1 MSSEERGGGAAH
13 RALEHFEGEL
23 MFEGEWIPP
32 TPFNGIAFLAAGAVL
47 RHLHRRTQARGEPRA
62 RALNEKRHARLAR
75 PDRASVPDASP
86 SNHPTAT
93 DPRHP
98 PLPRLHRSSPT
109 ENGDLNP
116 NGRGRR
122 RDGQPRR
129 GRRRRGDDTAG
140 DDWDRDDVAGVSGGD
155 LRDGSTAVEAASDV
169 DRARHV
175 ERRRDTDQREDPVTR
190 LAAESREA
198 HLRRVAQQLAARD
211 GPNPSEGATP
221 FGAPPPLDPHPS
233 VVGEILPEAPPEP
246 DRSVLPEAPSVCAG
260 TVSPATSTLLAAE
273 SLSETARSQI
283 AFFRRLSLDGGR
295 RTEGD
300 DEGAGLDEGASLEE
314 GATEEGAVP
323 GTPPP
328 NDPEPS
334 NDHEPPN
341 DPKPPNDPVVV
352 ADDPEQ
358 RTCRFCLGGEEEGA
372 TGDGV
377 LIAPCRCAG
386 TQRWVH
392 AGCLREWQRVS
403 VSSAGRVERRCRV
416 CRHAFRL
423 PRPPI
428 KDALTQWFNP
438 TATDRLQCYRRAWW
452 QMLSNSIMAQEGVE
466 HIGTANQLARL
477 FLATELRVW
486 GGREVRGGNGALRAL
501 ARAARLCTNAH
512 SVVLLAWLAS
522 IGAAHVGERI
532 ERRMNFPSHSLHTR
546 LGDGGPVAGGA
557 NAGKRLAGAI
567 CRLRRAVGGPLGW
580 IVRLAVPGTTRAMRL
595 ADPVQA
601 AISFFE
607 RYPQYRVM

>member
-1 MSSEERGGGAAH
+1 
-13 RALEHFEGEL
+13 
-23 MFEGEWIPP
+23 MFEGEWVPP

-486 GGREVRGGNGALRAL
+486 GGREVRGERSASRVGESREAVHKRAQRRSARVAGFHRRGARRRTHRASDEFSL
-501 ARAARLCTNAH
+501 PFAPYAARRRRSRGWRRERGEAPRGRHLPSQARRGWSAGLDRSPRGSGH
-512 SVVLLAWLAS
+512 DAS
-522 IGAAHVGERI
+522 DA
-532 ERRMNFPSHSLHTR
+532 
-546 LGDGGPVAGGA
+546 AGGSRP
-557 NAGKRLAGAI
+557 GGHLL
-567 CRLRRAVGGPLGW
+567 LREVPAVQGDVRSPRRGW
-580 IVRLAVPGTTRAMRL
+580 ARW
-595 ADPVQA
+595 
-601 AISFFE
+601 
-607 RYPQYRVM
+607 

>member
-1 MSSEERGGGAAH
+1 MRGFSGG
-13 RALEHFEGEL
+13 
-23 MFEGEWIPP
+23 
-32 TPFNGIAFLAAGAVL
+32 
-47 RHLHRRTQARGEPRA
+47 
-62 RALNEKRHARLAR
+62 
-75 PDRASVPDASP
+75 D
-86 SNHPTAT
+86 
-93 DPRHP
+93 
-98 PLPRLHRSSPT
+98 
-109 ENGDLNP
+109 
-116 NGRGRR
+116 GRR
-122 RDGQPRR
+122 R
-129 GRRRRGDDTAG
+129 
-140 DDWDRDDVAGVSGGD
+140 
-155 LRDGSTAVEAASDV
+155 
-169 DRARHV
+169 
-175 ERRRDTDQREDPVTR
+175 TDPETDPVTR
-190 LAAESREA
+190 LAAETREA
-198 HLRRVAQQLAARD
+198 HLRRVAAALAARH
-211 GPNPSEGATP
+211 GPNPCIEVHP
-221 FGAPPPLDPHPS
+221 LGAPPPPS
-233 VVGEILPEAPPEP
+233 PSVGEILPEA
-246 DRSVLPEAPSVCAG
+246 LPETDQILPELPSVPG

-273 SLSETARSQI
+273 SLPETARSQI
-283 AFFRRLSLDGGR
+283 AFFRRLSQDGGR
-295 RTEGD
+295 RTERDGEGAVEEGAVEEGAVEEGAAD
-300 DEGAGLDEGASLEE
+300 EGAEEEGAADEGAGA
-314 GATEEGAVP
+314 
-323 GTPPP
+323 PPM
-328 NDPEPS
+328 NDL
-334 NDHEPPN
+334 
-341 DPKPPNDPVVV
+341 VG

-372 TGDGV
+372 TGDGA

-403 VSSAGRVERRCRV
+403 VSSTGRVERRCRV

-428 KDALTQWFNP
+428 KDVLTQWFNP

-466 HIGTANQLARL
+466 HIGTANQLVRL

-512 SVVLLAWLAS
+512 SVVLLTWLAS

-532 ERRMNFPSHSLHTR
+532 ARRDERRMNNLTVVTR
-546 LGDGGPVAGGA
+546 LATNGVVTDGGPSPVLADGGGA
-557 NAGKRLAGAI
+557 RVGKLAGVLD
-567 CRLRRAVGGPLGW
+567 RLRRAVGGPLGW